1 MFLLSNLLGCVIRLK
16 DNGEVGFKISNEFSF
31 YHEVAETK
39 AESMSE
45 LDAKPLVDH
54 IINLRADDDN

>member
-1 MFLLSNLLGCVIRLK
+1 VIRLK